1 MNRLAE
7 RLDPRLDE
15 IPHFHELTEA
25 ETVALEVLDA
35 ELKDLENNMTL
46 SNTTETQ
53 INRREAEFGVISDL
67 SKTIEQRR
75 AVLIAKLRGQ
85 GTTTPA
91 AVLNIAASFDFG
103 EISIDESSTPYTVR
117 IVFEEFRGIPPNMAD
132 FIAALEEIKPA
143 HLVFEYVY
151 KYNTWGDYKG
161 FHKTIGEWEEMG
173 MTWGWIKTYQPEDGT
188 TESYNQLQQLAAQVA
203 GTIRKAVNRV
213 NGLHI

>member
-15 IPHFHELTEA
+15 IPTFHELTEA
-25 ETVALEVLDA
+25 ESFEFDHIREIIDEA
-35 ELKDLENNMTL
+35 ELNMTL
-46 SNTTETQ
+46 SHTTESK
-53 INRREAEFGVISDL
+53 IEDREYEFGVISDP
-67 SKTIEQRR
+67 SKPIEQRR
-75 AVLIAKLRGQ
+75 AVLVAKLRGQ

-103 EISIDESSTPYTVR
+103 EISIDESSAPYTVR
-117 IVFEEFRGIPPNMAD
+117 IVFEEFRGVPPNMAD

-151 KYNTWGDYKG
+151 KYNTWGDYKS

>member
-15 IPHFHELTEA
+15 IPTFHELTEA
-25 ETVALEVLDA
+25 ENFEIDHIREIIDEA
-35 ELKDLENNMTL
+35 ELNMTL
-46 SNTTETQ
+46 SHTTESK
-53 INRREAEFGVISDL
+53 IEDREYEFGVVSDP

-91 AVLNIAASFDFG
+91 AVLNSAASFDFG

-173 MTWGWIKTYQPEDGT
+173 MTYGWIKTYQPEEGA
-188 TESYNQLQQLAAQVA
+188 TESYTQLQKLAADVA
-203 GTIRKAVNRV
+203 GTIRKAVNRI

>member
-15 IPHFHELTEA
+15 IPTFHELTEA
-25 ETVALEVLDA
+25 ETFEFDHVREIIDEA
-35 ELKDLENNMTL
+35 EQNMTL
-46 SNTTETQ
+46 SHTTESK
-53 INRREAEFGVISDL
+53 IEDREYEFGVVSDPA
-67 SKTIEQRR
+67 KPIEQRR

-103 EISIDESSTPYTVR
+103 EISIDESSAPYTVR

-151 KYNTWGDYKG
+151 KYNTWGDYKS

>member
-15 IPHFHELTEA
+15 IPTFHELTEA
-25 ETVALEVLDA
+25 ESFEFDHIREIIDEA
-35 ELKDLENNMTL
+35 ELNMTL
-46 SNTTETQ
+46 SHTTESK
-53 INRREAEFGVISDL
+53 IEDREYEFGVISDP
-67 SKTIEQRR
+67 SKPIEQRR

-117 IVFEEFRGIPPNMAD
+117 IVFEEFRGVPPNMAD
-132 FIAALEEIKPA
+132 FIAALEKIKPA

-151 KYNTWGDYKG
+151 KYNTWGDYKS

>member
-15 IPHFHELTEA
+15 IPTFHELTEA
-25 ETVALEVLDA
+25 ESFEFDHIREIIDEA
-35 ELKDLENNMTL
+35 ELNMTL
-46 SNTTETQ
+46 SHTTESK
-53 INRREAEFGVISDL
+53 IEDREYEFGVISDP
-67 SKTIEQRR
+67 SKPIEQRR
-75 AVLIAKLRGQ
+75 AVLVAKLRGQ

-117 IVFEEFRGIPPNMAD
+117 IVFEEFRGVPPNMAD
-132 FIAALEEIKPA
+132 FIAAIEEIKPA

-151 KYNTWGDYKG
+151 KYNTWGDYKS
-161 FHKTIGEWEEMG
+161 FNKTIGEWEEMG
-173 MTWGWIKTYQPEDGT
+173 MTWCWIKTYQPEDGT

>member
-15 IPHFHELTEA
+15 IPTFHELTEA
-25 ETVALEVLDA
+25 ETFEFDHVREIIDEA
-35 ELKDLENNMTL
+35 EQNMTL
-46 SNTTETQ
+46 SHTTESK
-53 INRREAEFGVISDL
+53 IEDREYEFGVVSDP
-67 SKTIEQRR
+67 SKPIEQRR

-103 EISIDESSTPYTVR
+103 EISIDESSAPYTVR

-151 KYNTWGDYKG
+151 KYNTWGDYKS

-173 MTWGWIKTYQPEDGT
+173 MTWGWIKTYQPEEGT

>member
-1 MNRLAE
+1 MNRLAK

-15 IPHFHELTEA
+15 IPTFHELTEA
-25 ETVALEVLDA
+25 ENFEIDHIREIIDEA
-35 ELKDLENNMTL
+35 ELNMTL
-46 SNTTETQ
+46 SHTTESK
-53 INRREAEFGVISDL
+53 IEDREYEFGVVSDP

-85 GTTTPA
+85 GTTTPS

-117 IVFEEFRGIPPNMAD
+117 IVFEEFRGVPPNMAD

-151 KYNTWGDYKG
+151 KYNTWGDYKS

>member
-15 IPHFHELTEA
+15 IPTFHELTEA
-25 ETVALEVLDA
+25 ENFEIDHIREIIDEA
-35 ELKDLENNMTL
+35 ELNMTL
-46 SNTTETQ
+46 SHTTESK
-53 INRREAEFGVISDL
+53 IEDREYEFGVISDP

-117 IVFEEFRGIPPNMAD
+117 IVFEEFRGVPPNMAD

-151 KYNTWGDYKG
+151 KYNTWDDLEAY
-161 FHKTIGEWEEMG
+161 HKTWDEWEAINITFDG
-173 MTWGWIKTYQPEDGT
+173 LLTYSEDDEEDAT
-188 TESYNQLQQLAAQVA
+188 LTRILSDVQRTL
-203 GTIRKAVNRV
+203 RKAVAKLGSNK
-213 NGLHI
+213 LH

>member
-15 IPHFHELTEA
+15 IPTFHELTEA
-25 ETVALEVLDA
+25 ENFEIDHIREIIDEA
-35 ELKDLENNMTL
+35 ELNMTL
-46 SNTTETQ
+46 SHTTESK
-53 INRREAEFGVISDL
+53 IEDREYEFGVVSDP

-173 MTWGWIKTYQPEDGT
+173 MTYGWIKTYQPEEGA
-188 TESYNQLQQLAAQVA
+188 TESYTQLQKLAADVA
-203 GTIRKAVNRV
+203 GTIRKAVNRI

>member
-15 IPHFHELTEA
+15 IPTFHELTEA
-25 ETVALEVLDA
+25 ENFEIDHIREIIDEA
-35 ELKDLENNMTL
+35 EQNMTL
-46 SNTTETQ
+46 SHTTESK
-53 INRREAEFGVISDL
+53 IEDREYEFGVISDP
-67 SKTIEQRR
+67 SKPIEQRR
-75 AVLIAKLRGQ
+75 AVLVAKLRGQ

-103 EISIDESSTPYTVR
+103 EISIDESSAPYTVR

-151 KYNTWGDYKG
+151 KYNTWGDYKS

-173 MTWGWIKTYQPEDGT
+173 MTWGWIKTYQPEEGT